1 MREILYI
8 QAGQLANYVGT
19 HFWNTQETY
28 LGDETGDP
36 IQISHATSFGEQY
49 SRQGELTYVPRL
61 LAFDKKSNFG
71 ALANSHVI
79 HDANPDNPVVEDLGA
94 WDGGVLEYRQ
104 DLITPRKIDDEDGA
118 EASQGDEVSVGDM
131 RHREPIRYWS
141 DFSRVY
147 YARKSVQM
155 IPQSL
160 DWEATEG
167 DWKQGEQYFRQFD
180 EDASLL
186 EGSVRLFLEE
196 SDSVQGIQV
205 LNDTASFGPF
215 VHSLLTALHDD
226 MLKIPCLAF
235 PLLSNTYGWDIDVED
250 RRRTRRLIN
259 DALYLR
265 GLSETASLTVPI
277 QSPSVWTHYEA
288 SPQLKTEDDLYHTSG
303 IISAHIE
310 SSTLPLRLT
319 KTADDI
325 SSFCSQ
331 LNIRGSPYAE
341 ICGIT
346 VITSTEQDLKSNIF
360 NFSTMERF
368 DTRRQFSRRDV
379 TRGFATHSLGAYDQ
393 WAARSSLHDMFIT
406 RTHAPAYPAP
416 PAFVPFLRPQSP
428 LSWSRSGPTP
438 VELFSSV
445 STSSGTARMFADYA
459 KFVDSTL
466 RRRTLSFVSD
476 DIEDLKELA
485 NDLWTVYDNFS
496 TEDEDSMEPGP
507 DSSLGEDEEL

>member
-8 QAGQLANYVGT
+8 QAGPLANYVGT
-19 HFWNTQETY
+19 HFWNTQEAY
-28 LGDETGDP
+28 LDDETGDA

-71 ALANSHVI
+71 TALSSHVT
-79 HDANPDNPVVEDLGA
+79 HDALPDNPSVEGDAGA

-104 DLITPRKIDDEDGA
+104 DLITPRKIDDEDSA
-118 EASQGDEVSVGDM
+118 ETPQGDDG
-131 RHREPIRYWS
+131 RHRETIRYWS

-147 YARKSVQM
+147 YARKTIQM
-155 IPQSL
+155 VPQSL
-160 DWEATEG
+160 DWETTDG

-196 SDSVQGIQV
+196 SDSVQGMQV

-215 VHSLLTALHDD
+215 IHSLLTALHDD
-226 MLKIPCLAF
+226 MLKLPCLAF
-235 PLLSNTYGWDIDVED
+235 PLLSNSNGWDIDVED
-250 RRRTRRLIN
+250 RRGARRLIN
-259 DALYLR
+259 DAIYLR

-277 QSPSVWTHYEA
+277 QSPSVWARYEV
-288 SPQLKTEDDLYHTSG
+288 SPQLKTENDLYHTSG

-310 SSTLPLRLT
+310 SSTLPLRLA

-331 LNIRGSPYAE
+331 LNVRGSPYAE

-346 VITSTEQDLKSNIF
+346 DITSTEQDLKSNIF
-360 NFSTMERF
+360 NFSNMGRF
-368 DTRRQFSRRDV
+368 DSRRQFSRRDV
-379 TRGFATHSLGAYDQ
+379 TRGFTTHSLGAYDQ
-393 WAARSSLHDMFIT
+393 WSARSSLHDMFIT

-416 PAFVPFLRPQSP
+416 PAFVPFLRPTNP

-438 VELFSSV
+438 VETFSSV

-466 RRRTLSFVSD
+466 RRRTLGVVSD
-476 DIEDLKELA
+476 EIDDLKELA
-485 NDLWTVYDNFS
+485 NDLWTVHDNFS
-496 TEDEDSMEPGP
+496 TDGDEESLKSGP

>member
-8 QAGQLANYVGT
+8 QAGPLANYVGT
-19 HFWNTQETY
+19 HFWNTQEAY
-28 LGDETGDP
+28 LDDETGDA

-71 ALANSHVI
+71 TALSSHVT
-79 HDANPDNPVVEDLGA
+79 HDALPDNPSVEGDVGA

-104 DLITPRKIDDEDGA
+104 DLIAPRKIDDEDSA
-118 EASQGDEVSVGDM
+118 EAPQGDDG
-131 RHREPIRYWS
+131 RHRETIRYWS

-147 YARKSVQM
+147 YARKTIQM
-155 IPQSL
+155 VPQSL
-160 DWEATEG
+160 DWETTDS

-215 VHSLLTALHDD
+215 IHSLLTALHDD
-226 MLKIPCLAF
+226 MPLLPCLTF
-235 PLLSNTYGWDIDVED
+235 PLLSNSNGWDIDVED
-250 RRRTRRLIN
+250 RRGARRLIN
-259 DALYLR
+259 DAIYLR

-277 QSPSVWTHYEA
+277 QSPSVWARQKFT
-288 SPQLKTEDDLYHTSG
+288 SVMSQNDLYHTSG

-310 SSTLPLRLT
+310 SSTLPLRLA

-346 VITSTEQDLKSNIF
+346 DITSTEQDLESNIF
-360 NFSTMERF
+360 NFSNMERF
-368 DTRRQFSRRDV
+368 DSRRQFSRRDV
-379 TRGFATHSLGAYDQ
+379 TRGFTTHSLGAYDQ
-393 WAARSSLHDMFIT
+393 WSARSSLHDMFIT

-416 PAFVPFLRPQSP
+416 PAFVPFLRPTNP

-438 VELFSSV
+438 VEMFSSV

-466 RRRTLSFVSD
+466 RRRTLGVVSD
-476 DIEDLKELA
+476 EMDDLKELA
-485 NDLWTVYDNFS
+485 NDLWTVHDNFS
-496 TEDEDSMEPGP
+496 TDGDEESLESGP